1 MARQRSPL
9 ALIAICLGLALA
21 ALLLAQARLVINHDG
36 NFYPNSTTPVGADLL
51 VFYGAGRIVADGDG
65 AQLYDPAR
73 QSSEQIEI
81 LGIDRGLAIF
91 PYPAFVAAPY
101 AALAKLSLPRAY
113 LVTTLAML
121 AATIGSL
128 AMLRNVSPTVRAR
141 PILVGMTM
149 LISQPFNM
157 ALLGG
162 QTVAFSFLCL
172 TGVYVG
178 FRRERN
184 LFLGFWLGLL
194 LYKPQLAAL
203 PLLIVLWQRR
213 WQALS
218 VTAGIG
224 VVLYGIGAWAAG
236 FEWPRRFLELA
247 TGDYYRKNAIV
258 ADGLQSISIPSVTRY
273 VTGSDHLW
281 SNALAFI
288 LCLAVLAVIAPH
300 WRTIGTSDAQ
310 FPLLFGATVAATI
323 LVSPH
328 ALFYE
333 AGLLILPVIA
343 LIDRWESGVSHLRRV
358 FRRRLLTVAALLCL
372 GFLFPLAETVRIEPL
387 FLAPVLIGGLCLHAL
402 RAPESKRHIVSHQRS
417 APLVPAPWD

>member
-1 MARQRSPL
+1 
-9 ALIAICLGLALA
+9 
-21 ALLLAQARLVINHDG
+21 
-36 NFYPNSTTPVGADLL
+36 
-51 VFYGAGRIVADGDG
+51 
-65 AQLYDPAR
+65 
-73 QSSEQIEI
+73 
-81 LGIDRGLAIF
+81 
-91 PYPAFVAAPY
+91 
-101 AALAKLSLPRAY
+101 
-113 LVTTLAML
+113 ML

-128 AMLRNVSPTVRAR
+128 AMLRTVSPTVRAR
-141 PILVGMTM
+141 PILVGMTV
-149 LISQPFNM
+149 LISQPFNT

-162 QTVAFSFLCL
+162 QTVAFSLLCL

-218 VTAGIG
+218 VTAGMGIA
-224 VVLYGIGAWAAG
+224 LYAIGAWAAG
-236 FEWPRRFLELA
+236 LEWPRRFLELA
-247 TGDYYRKNAIV
+247 TGDYYRDNAII
-258 ADGLQSISIPSVTRY
+258 ADGVQSISIPSVTRY
-273 VTGSDHLW
+273 LTGSDHLW

-288 LCLAVLAVIAPH
+288 LCLAVLAVVAPY
-300 WRTIGTSDAQ
+300 WRTMRTTDAQ
-310 FPLLFGATVAATI
+310 FPILFGGTVAATI

-343 LIDRWESGVSHLRRV
+343 LIDRWEPGIAHLRLV
-358 FRRRLLTVAALLCL
+358 FRRRLLTIAGLLCL

-387 FLAPVLIGGLCLHAL
+387 FLAPLLIGGLCLRAL
-402 RAPESKRHIVSHQRS
+402 STSESKPQTVLQHRS